1 MDRHIRPQPANFP
14 AAIGGRNL
22 GWQYFQFDPSVA
34 ACRRPGHAARVN
46 IARGGT
52 VNCEE
57 LPMKTLFLHP
67 PSFDGFDGGAG
78 ARYQMK
84 REVRSFWY
92 PTWLAQPAAL
102 VEGSKLI
109 DAPPHGL
116 NFDDIV
122 PELKNRELVV
132 MHTSTP
138 SFKSDVKTAE
148 MIKAINPDVK
158 IGFIGAKVAVEPE
171 KSLIAGHAIDFVA
184 RNEFDFTIKEVAD
197 GMAWSGIKGL
207 SYRNAEGVIVHNEDR
222 AVLENMDSLP
232 WVTPVYKRD
241 LNVEKY
247 FGGYLKHPYISFYTG
262 RGCKSRCTFCL
273 WPQTVGGHR
282 YRVRS
287 VENVVEE
294 MKWAKQ
300 AFPQVKEF
308 FFDDDTLTDNLPRVE
323 ALAKELGKLGV
334 TWSCNAKANVP
345 RKTLEVMKA
354 NGLRLLLVGYESGNQ
369 QILINIKKGMR
380 VDFAR
385 RFTKDCHE
393 LGIVIHGTFILG
405 LPGETRE
412 TIQQT
417 LDFAKEINPHTI
429 QISLA
434 APYPGTFLYR
444 QAKENGWLYN
454 EEIDLLTQEGTQIA
468 PLNYPHLSHTEIF
481 KSVEDF
487 YKKFYFRPSK
497 IASIVAEMIRSPEM
511 MKRRLREGVEFF
523 HFLRSRHDAA

>member
-1 MDRHIRPQPANFP
+1 M
-14 AAIGGRNL
+14 
-22 GWQYFQFDPSVA
+22 
-34 ACRRPGHAARVN
+34 
-46 IARGGT
+46 
-52 VNCEE
+52 
-57 LPMKTLFLHP
+57 MKTLFLHP
-67 PSFDGFDGGAG
+67 PSFDGYDGGAG

-109 DAPPHGL
+109 DAPPHRL
-116 NFDDIV
+116 QFEDII

-148 MIKAINPDVK
+148 MIKAINPNAI
-158 IGFIGAKVAVEPE
+158 IGLIGAKVAVEPE
-171 KSLIAGHAIDFVA
+171 KSLIAGRAVDFVA
-184 RNEFDFTIKEVAD
+184 RNEFDFTVKEVAEGRSFAD
-197 GMAWSGIKGL
+197 IKGL
-207 SYRNAEGVIVHNEDR
+207 SYRKPDGTIAHNEDR
-222 AVLENMDSLP
+222 IVLQDMDQLP

-241 LNVEKY
+241 LVIENY

-273 WPQTVGGHR
+273 WPQTVGGHK

-287 VENVVEE
+287 VANVVAEV
-294 MKWAKQ
+294 KWAKE

-323 ALAKELGKLGV
+323 EIARGLGKLGV

-345 RKTLEVMKA
+345 RTTLEVLKD
-354 NGLRLLLVGYESGNQ
+354 NGLRLLLVGYETGNQ
-369 QILINIKKGMR
+369 QILFNIKKGMR
-380 VDFAR
+380 VEFAR
-385 RFTKDCHE
+385 RFTRDCHE

-405 LPGETRE
+405 LPGETKE
-412 TIQQT
+412 TIQET
-417 LDFAKEINPHTI
+417 LSFAKEINPHTI
-429 QISLA
+429 QVSLA

-481 KSVEDF
+481 DSVEDF
-487 YKKFYFRPSK
+487 YRKFYFRPSK
-497 IASIVAEMIRSPEM
+497 IASIVAEMIASPEM

-523 HFLRSRHDAA
+523 RFLRTRRDTA

>member
-1 MDRHIRPQPANFP
+1 MR
-14 AAIGGRNL
+14 
-22 GWQYFQFDPSVA
+22 
-34 ACRRPGHAARVN
+34 
-46 IARGGT
+46 
-52 VNCEE
+52 
-57 LPMKTLFLHP
+57 TLFLHP

-109 DAPPHGL
+109 DAPPHRL
-116 NFDDIV
+116 KFEDIA
-122 PELKNRELVV
+122 PELKNRDLVV

-138 SFKSDVKTAE
+138 SFKSDVKTAD
-148 MIKAINPDVK
+148 MIKAANPDIR

-171 KSLIAGHAIDFVA
+171 KSLIAARAVDFVA

-197 GMAWSGIKGL
+197 GMRWSDIKGL
-207 SYRNAEGVIVHNEDR
+207 SYRNQEGVIVHNENR
-222 AVLENMDSLP
+222 EVLENMDKLP

-241 LNVEKY
+241 LTIENY

-287 VENVVEE
+287 VEDVVAE
-294 MKWAKQ
+294 MKWAKN

-334 TWSCNAKANVP
+334 IWSCNAKANVP
-345 RKTLEVMKA
+345 RRTLEVMKD

-369 QILINIKKGMR
+369 QILFNIKKGMR
-380 VDFAR
+380 
-385 RFTKDCHE
+385 
-393 LGIVIHGTFILG
+393 
-405 LPGETRE
+405 E
-412 TIQQT
+412 TIRET

-429 QISLA
+429 QVSLA

-468 PLNYPHLSHTEIF
+468 ALNYPHLSHGEIF
-481 KSVEDF
+481 ESVEDF

-497 IASIVAEMIRSPEM
+497 IAAIVAEMIASPEM

-523 HFLRSRHDAA
+523 HFLRSRRDTV

>member
-1 MDRHIRPQPANFP
+1 M
-14 AAIGGRNL
+14 
-22 GWQYFQFDPSVA
+22 
-34 ACRRPGHAARVN
+34 
-46 IARGGT
+46 
-52 VNCEE
+52 
-57 LPMKTLFLHP
+57 MKTLFLHP
-67 PSFDGFDGGAG
+67 PSFDGYDGGAG

-109 DAPPHGL
+109 DAPPHRL
-116 NFDDIV
+116 HFDDIA
-122 PELKNRELVV
+122 PEIRNRELVV

-138 SFKSDVKTAE
+138 SFKSDVQTAE
-148 MIKAINPDVK
+148 MIKAINPRTL
-158 IGFIGAKVAVEPE
+158 IGLIGAKVAVEPE
-171 KSLIAGHAIDFVA
+171 KSLIAGGCVDFVA
-184 RNEFDFTIKEVAD
+184 RNEFDFTIKEVAEGRPLND
-197 GMAWSGIKGL
+197 IKGL
-207 SYRNAEGVIVHNEDR
+207 SYRKPDGTIVHNEDR
-222 AVLENMDSLP
+222 IVLQDMDELP

-241 LNVEKY
+241 LVIENY
-247 FGGYLKHPYISFYTG
+247 FGGYLQHPYISFYTG

-287 VENVVEE
+287 VENVVAEV
-294 MKWAKQ
+294 KWAKE

-308 FFDDDTLTDNLPRVE
+308 FFDDDTLTDNGPRVE
-323 ALAKELGKLGV
+323 ELARGLGRLGV

-345 RKTLEVMKA
+345 RKTLEVMKD
-354 NGLRLLLVGYESGNQ
+354 NGLRLLLVGYETGNQ
-369 QILINIKKGMR
+369 QILFNIKKGMR
-380 VDFAR
+380 VEFAR

-405 LPGETRE
+405 LPGETRQ
-412 TIQQT
+412 TIQET
-417 LDFAKEINPHTI
+417 LDFAKQINPHTI
-429 QISLA
+429 QVSLA

-481 KSVEDF
+481 DSVEDF
-487 YKKFYFRPSK
+487 YRKFYFRPSK
-497 IASIVAEMIRSPEM
+497 IASILAEMVASPEM

-523 HFLRSRHDAA
+523 RFLRTRRDTA